1 MQSPIN
7 CGAVAMVG
15 GLIIVPIVSLFTKK
29 PDQKNVE
36 DAFSCYEET
45 VTVAHRKALD

>member
-1 MQSPIN
+1 MLAGV
-7 CGAVAMVG
+7 CTYT
-15 GLIIVPIVSLFTKK
+15 IVSLFTKK